1 MDNIGIIESLLFT
14 VGDEGLEA
22 GQLADI
28 LKMDLDELDQLIST
42 YHSKGLE
49 IQRYGSI
56 YMLTSKRECTFY
68 RSISESKAN
77 MKLSQAAME
86 HYRLLLIINH

>member
-1 MDNIGIIESLLFT
+1 MRLDNLGIIESLLFT

-22 GQLADI
+22 RQLADI
-28 LKMDLDELDQLIST
+28 LKMDLDELDRLIST

-56 YMLTSKRECTFY
+56 YMLTSKK
-68 RSISESKAN
+68 SVHLLSK
-77 MKLSQAAME
+77 
-86 HYRLLLIINH
+86 Y

>member
-56 YMLTSKRECTFY
+56 YMLTSKKECTFY
-68 RSISESKAN
+68 RITSESKS
-77 MKLSQAAME
+77 KHE
-86 HYRLLLIINH
+86 IISSCYGDTIDYCL

>member
-1 MDNIGIIESLLFT
+1 
-14 VGDEGLEA
+14 
-22 GQLADI
+22 
-28 LKMDLDELDQLIST
+28 MDLDELDQLIST

-56 YMLTSKRECTFY
+56 YMLTSKECAPF
-68 RSISESKAN
+68 IEVLVKQKAN

-86 HYRLLLIINH
+86 TLSIVLIINH

>member
-1 MDNIGIIESLLFT
+1 MRLDNLGIIESLLFT

-22 GQLADI
+22 RQLADI

-56 YMLTSKRECTFY
+56 YMLTSKRVCTFY
-68 RSISESKAN
+68 RSTSEAKSKHEIISSC
-77 MKLSQAAME
+77 
-86 HYRLLLIINH
+86 YGDTINYCL